1 MRWYSKHGCMAFA
14 CLAGQSKLV
23 AIYVLQAGMLYDT
36 AFFFFFLR
44 KQDLLIFEVLHGM
57 AVIHDAGSSV
67 FKKLISDFNVSLV
80 DVNISGRKETGR
92 GERYRKELFTH
103 AQRIELIL

>member
-1 MRWYSKHGCMAFA
+1 
-14 CLAGQSKLV
+14 
-23 AIYVLQAGMLYDT
+23 
-36 AFFFFFLR
+36 
-44 KQDLLIFEVLHGM
+44 M

>member
-1 MRWYSKHGCMAFA
+1 MAFA
-14 CLAGQSKLV
+14 CLAGQSKLLAV
-23 AIYVLQAGMLYDT
+23 YMLQAGMLYDT
-36 AFFFFFLR
+36 AFFFFLR
-44 KQDLLIFEVLHGM
+44 KQDLMIFEVLRGM

-80 DVNISGRKETGR
+80 DVNVSGRKETGR
-92 GERYRKELFTH
+92 GECYRKELFTH